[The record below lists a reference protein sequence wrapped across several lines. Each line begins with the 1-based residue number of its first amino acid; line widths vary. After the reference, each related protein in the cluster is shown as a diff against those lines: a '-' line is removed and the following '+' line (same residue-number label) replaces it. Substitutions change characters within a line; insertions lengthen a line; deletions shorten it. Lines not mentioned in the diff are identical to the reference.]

1 MNFFFDENYGHKLAA
16 GLDAFDEENS
26 IKHFKGVGF
35 LSTEDVEWFSRLPE
49 DERNVII
56 TLDRSISR
64 NPAERSAWKESGAI
78 LFFLKRSFVQQT
90 PWDQIAKMVKKWP
103 TICKLAAK
111 AKPGD
116 GFIVHT
122 SGEKIE
128 SIEL

>member
-1 MNFFFDENYGHKLAA
+1 MSFFFDENYGHKLAA

-26 IKHFKGVGF
+26 IKHFKDVGF

-49 DERNVII
+49 NERNVII

-78 LFFLKRSFVQQT
+78 LFFLKKSFVQQT

-128 SIEL
+128 PIEL

>member
-1 MNFFFDENYGHKLAA
+1 MAEDI
-16 GLDAFDEENS
+16 GLNLHVVTRHGYS
-26 IKHFKGVGF
+26 GSVVKH
-35 LSTEDVEWFSRLPE
+35 
-49 DERNVII
+49 NI

-78 LFFLKRSFVQQT
+78 VFFLKKSFVQQT
-90 PWDQIAKMVKKWP
+90 PWDQTAKMVKKWP

-122 SGEKIE
+122 SGDKIE
-128 SIEL
+128 PIEL